1 MADKALGV
9 GAKCCGEGCGLAGCG
24 EDQSTPPPA
33 AAQSYALEVDL
44 DELGYDEEDDR

>member
-24 EDQSTPPPA
+24 ETQSTPP
-33 AAQSYALEVDL
+33 AAQSYALEF
-44 DELGYDEEDDR
+44 DELLADDEEDDR